1 VRAFSK
7 RIFLLAALTA
17 GIASVIYGAGLS
29 TRANHMADER
39 CGSCHL
45 AESGV
50 TPANASKLMASQ
62 ELLCARCHADALK
75 MSHPSGFVP
84 GRALPAA
91 YPLDWKGELTC
102 SSCHEPHGVSPGL
115 LRGDKRNKDMC
126 LACHD
131 INFFYQMKDSGVSIL
146 QSGHLNATRAE
157 LSSIDLD
164 PYSLECMAC
173 HGNSGES
180 PQVAIG
186 SNAVI
191 RHSSG
196 SANHPIGRNYA
207 DAFATG
213 GYRAQN
219 MLSKNVWLPDGKIS
233 CVSCHDGYN
242 KKHGKVIVPSRGAG
256 LCYECHDK

>member
-7 RIFLLAALTA
+7 RILLLVVLST
-17 GIASVIYGAGLS
+17 GIASIMYGVVLPPK
-29 TRANHMADER
+29 ANHLADEH

-45 AESGV
+45 TESGV
-50 TPANASKLMASQ
+50 TPTNASKLMASQ

-84 GRALPAA
+84 RRVLGAE

-102 SSCHEPHGVSPGL
+102 SSCHDPHGVSPGL
-115 LRGDKRNKDMC
+115 LRGNKRNKDMC
-126 LACHD
+126 LSCHD
-131 INFFYQMKDSGVSIL
+131 INFFYQMKDSGISISH
-146 QSGHLNATRAE
+146 SGHLNATRLD
-157 LSSIDLD
+157 LSTLDIDR
-164 PYSLECMAC
+164 YSLECMGC

-180 PQVAIG
+180 SQVTIG
-186 SNAVI
+186 SNAI
-191 RHSSG
+191 LRHSSG
-196 SANHPIGRNYA
+196 SANHPIGRSYA
-207 DAFATG
+207 DAFAAG
-213 GYRAQN
+213 GYRPQS